1 MVRLATFF
9 DRSAFIWSTLFN
21 DTGIMDIIKEFPS
34 IYNCVSKDRN
44 VKASCIF
51 SGYVKSLGQ
60 FGARRDDIVLN
71 EEFEQ
76 LR

>member
-21 DTGIMDIIKEFPS
+21 DTGFMDIIKEFPS
-34 IYNCVSKDRN
+34 IYNCVSKD
-44 VKASCIF
+44 KASCIF
-51 SGYVKSLGQ
+51 SRYVKSLGQ
-60 FGARRDDIVLN
+60 FGARREDIVLN